1 LALLA
6 LLWVAVPARAGD
18 WPQWRGP
25 QGNSTSDETGLI
37 STWSKSAGENLVWR
51 IDWTGRSTP
60 AVFDGRVCASGRADL
75 RYETIACWDAK
86 DGRKLWERRFPE
98 LNTTIPFSR
107 VGWAAVSG
115 DPETGYLY
123 AQNGDGQ
130 LICFDKDGKTVW
142 QWRLGEE
149 MGRSSGYGGR
159 THTPLIDEDRV
170 ITSVVGTG
178 WGDQAALRQRY
189 AAFDKKTGKVV
200 WEATPNTIPVED
212 FNNQS
217 NAAIAVIGGQRLM
230 IGGGADGW
238 IYALKARTGELV
250 WKFQFSTKSLNS
262 PPTVVG
268 DTVYAS
274 QSEEPVEGD
283 FTGQVVAFNGT
294 GTGDITK
301 TALLWHADGVAAG
314 FAAPLYHDGRLYI
327 VANSGNIH
335 ALDAKTGRELFS
347 YNLGTIGR
355 GGSPVWADGK
365 IYATEVNGNVHVL
378 KPLADKFESLSHNHL
393 TMPEGRHVEIWGSF
407 APAYGRLYFMAEDGL
422 YCLGD
427 KKAAYKGPAVGAK
440 PAVAK
445 AGSGSAKAPAKPS
458 ASPGPL
464 EDTAPA
470 GAKPAVL
477 QVFPAEVAAAP
488 GQDVAF
494 ELRAFDDK
502 GRAVAAPAAGSVA
515 WSLEGLAGAI
525 SPDGHLKVDT
535 SKGNQGG
542 KVKATAGE
550 LNGTARVRAFAPL
563 PWSFDFESGK
573 VPAEWVGAGRLTI
586 ADGEGGKT
594 LHKAPVQTGLNRA
607 TVYIGPAT
615 LSGYTVECDLKATR
629 KGRRMPDIGL
639 INGGYTFDMQG
650 NHQRL
655 EMRSWASEL
664 AFSRKV
670 EFKWE
675 PDTWYRMKLA
685 VEPAADKTVARG
697 KVWKKGEAEPA
708 DWAIVYEDDGRI
720 PAGAPGVYGDSSV
733 DIDWDN
739 LSVVVN
745 R

>member
-1 LALLA
+1 MHERASRGAWALLA
-6 LLWVAVPARAGD
+6 LAWVAVPAHAGE
-18 WPQWRGP
+18 WAQWRGP
-25 QGNSTSDETGLI
+25 QGNNTSDEKGLI
-37 STWSKSAGENLVWR
+37 STWSKATGENLIWR
-51 IDWTGRSTP
+51 LDWTGRSTP

-75 RYETIACWDAK
+75 RYEVIACWDAK
-86 DGRKLWERRFPE
+86 DGKRIWERRFPE
-98 LNTTIPFSR
+98 FNTTIPFSR
-107 VGWAAVSG
+107 VGWASVSG

-130 LICFDKDGKTVW
+130 LLCFDKDGKALW

-159 THTPLIDEDRV
+159 THTPFIDEDRL
-170 ITSVVGTG
+170 IMSVVGTG

-189 AAFDKKTGKVV
+189 VAFDKRTGKVL

-217 NAAIAVIGGQRLM
+217 NPAIAVIGGQRLM

-238 IYALKARTGELV
+238 IYALKSRTGELV

-268 DTVYAS
+268 DVVYAS
-274 QSEEPVEGD
+274 QSEEPVAGD
-283 FTGQVVAFNGT
+283 FTGQVVAFNGS

-301 TALLWHADGVAAG
+301 TAPLWHADGIAAG
-314 FAAPLYHDGRLYI
+314 FAAPLYHEGRLYV

-335 ALDAKTGRELFS
+335 ALDAKTGQELFTH
-347 YNLGTIGR
+347 NLGTIGR

-365 IYATEVNGNVHVL
+365 IYATEVNGNVHIL
-378 KPLADKFESLSHNHL
+378 RPLADKFESLSHNHL
-393 TMPEGRHVEIWGSF
+393 LMPEGRHVEIWGSF

-427 KKAAYKGPAVGAK
+427 KKAPFKGPARGAK
-440 PAVAK
+440 PAA
-445 AGSGSAKAPAKPS
+445 ASATLKEEP
-458 ASPGPL
+458 
-464 EDTAPA
+464 APA

-477 QVFPAEVAAAP
+477 QVVPAEIAVRP
-488 GQDVAF
+488 GEDVAF
-494 ELRAFDDK
+494 EVRAFDDK
-502 GRAVAAPAAGSVA
+502 GRPVAAPAAAAVA
-515 WSLEGLAGAI
+515 WSLEGLAGTI
-525 SPDGHLKVDT
+525 SPDGRLKADA

-550 LNGTARVRAFAPL
+550 LNGTGRVRVFGPL
-563 PWSFDFESGK
+563 PWSFDFEGGK
-573 VPAEWVGAGRLTI
+573 VPGEWVGAGRLTI
-586 ADGEGGKT
+586 AEGEGGKT
-594 LHKAPVQTGLNRA
+594 LHKAPVQSGLNRA
-607 TVYIGPAT
+607 TVYIGPAA
-615 LSGYTVECDLKATR
+615 LSGYTVECDLKATK
-629 KGRRMPDIGL
+629 KGRRMPDLGL
-639 INGGYTFDMQG
+639 INGGYTFDLQG

-655 EMRSWASEL
+655 EIRSWASEL
-664 AFSRKV
+664 AFSKRI

-675 PDTWYRMKLA
+675 PDTWYRMKFN
-685 VEPAADKTVARG
+685 VDPSGSKTVARG
-697 KVWKKGEAEPA
+697 KVWKKAETEPA
-708 DWAIVYEDDGRI
+708 DWAIVYEDDAHI